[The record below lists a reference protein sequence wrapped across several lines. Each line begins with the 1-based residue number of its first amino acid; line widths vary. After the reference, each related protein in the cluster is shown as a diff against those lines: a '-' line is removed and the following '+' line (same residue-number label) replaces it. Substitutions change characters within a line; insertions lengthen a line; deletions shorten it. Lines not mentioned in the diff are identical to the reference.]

1 MWTSSYLTSD
11 GGLVLVHS
19 PPVSSQLRRLVK
31 GQVAVVAPV
40 QHDRVSL
47 VTVDLVLHQRRLVL
61 VPRVALVAEER
72 QLPSEIITN
81 KQFE

>member
-1 MWTSSYLTSD
+1 
-11 GGLVLVHS
+11 
-19 PPVSSQLRRLVK
+19 
-31 GQVAVVAPV
+31 
-40 QHDRVSL
+40 